1 MSVEKAL
8 RPAPNLSRFNADED
22 DKDFGAL
29 IAKCGKNGLADQI
42 QMQCLRTLKFNHD
55 LIEFIRKR

>member
-1 MSVEKAL
+1 MSAEKAL
-8 RPAPNLSRFNADED
+8 RPAPNLSQLNADED

-42 QMQCLRTLKFNHD
+42 QMQCLRMSEFDRD
-55 LIEFIRKR
+55 LIEFACKR

>member
-1 MSVEKAL
+1 MSIEEAL

-29 IAKCGKNGLADQI
+29 TAKCAKNGPAD
-42 QMQCLRTLKFNHD
+42 
-55 LIEFIRKR
+55 